1 MTELHLF
8 TAIFERENKF
18 VDIQYFPYGFD
29 GTLGE
34 YQLTVRGQMGLK
46 SYCILTTMANTKIVL
61 VVLIEKST

>member
-18 VDIQYFPYGFD
+18 VDIHYFPYSAD

-34 YQLTVRGQMGLK
+34 YQLTVGGIMG
-46 SYCILTTMANTKIVL
+46 SEIILYFDENGKY
-61 VVLIEKST
+61 KNCFGSTN

>member
-18 VDIQYFPYGFD
+18 VDIQYYPYGVD

-34 YQLTVRGQMGLK
+34 YQLTVRGQMG
-46 SYCILTTMANTKIVL
+46 SEIVL
-61 VVLIEKST
+61 YFDNNGKYKNCLGCTN